1 MCFTGNEMHP
11 RTILELILASFFIIL
26 AYIINGT
33 IFGEMAVLIGVINR
47 KDNEY
52 TRNIDSINLSMKN
65 IMLPLD
71 LSNDIRSYVVL
82 T

>member
-1 MCFTGNEMHP
+1 V
-11 RTILELILASFFIIL
+11 LACFFIIL

-33 IFGEMAVLIGVINR
+33 IFGEMAVLVAVINR

-52 TRNIDSINLSMKN
+52 TNNIDSVNLAMQN
-65 IMLPLD
+65 IMLPID
-71 LSNDIRSYVVL
+71 LTEEIRNYVVL

>member
-11 RTILELILASFFIIL
+11 RTIFELILASFFIIL

-33 IFGEMAVLIGVINR
+33 IFGEMAVLIAVINR

-52 TRNIDSINLSMKN
+52 TRNIDSINLAMKN

-71 LSNDIRSYVVL
+71 LSYDIRNYVVL

>member
-1 MCFTGNEMHP
+1 
-11 RTILELILASFFIIL
+11 
-26 AYIINGT
+26 
-33 IFGEMAVLIGVINR
+33 MAVLIAVINR

-52 TRNIDSINLSMKN
+52 TNSIDSVNLAMQN

-71 LSNDIRSYVVL
+71 LTDEIRNYVVL